1 MVLFVFHAF
10 RQLFKLSTPLHYFVK
25 NLMLLRLCFSVL
37 ILMWMSSVPAAT
49 LTSQPA
55 LQTVTACG
63 NDVPLKFD
71 LLPAANTSPPYAA
84 MIVVHGGSWLGGSR
98 TDLHGLL
105 QQLSRMGFVAMSV
118 DYRLAPAARFPAQ
131 IEDVKCAV
139 RWLRSHATDYQIN
152 PEKIG
157 AFGVSA
163 GAHLLALAAVTPGK
177 WDNTG
182 GYSGVS
188 SQLRCAVLHAPPLD
202 FPNWWQTA
210 DPVIRGPMSP
220 RVMLKSL
227 LGEDFSASAKIYQDA
242 SPVSYIPVPGKRK
255 IQMPSLLLLQGELD
269 ATVPVQQARD
279 FTKKMKAAG
288 AAVELMTV
296 ADADHFTF
304 GSQGRQVSA
313 KIQEFLGTC
322 LQ

>member
-1 MVLFVFHAF
+1 
-10 RQLFKLSTPLHYFVK
+10 
-25 NLMLLRLCFSVL
+25 MLLRLCFTLL
-37 ILMWMSSVPAAT
+37 ILMIFIHPAQAAT
-49 LTSQPA
+49 TTATPV

-63 NDVPLKFD
+63 DDVPLKFD
-71 LLPAANTSPPYAA
+71 VLPAANASPPYAA

-139 RWLRSHATDYQIN
+139 RWLRSHAVEYQIN

-163 GAHLLALAAVTPGK
+163 GAHLLALAAVSPGK
-177 WDNTG
+177 WENSG
-182 GYSGVS
+182 GYAGIS

-202 FPNWWQTA
+202 FVDWWQTA
-210 DPVIRGPMSP
+210 DPAIRGSMSP

-242 SPVSYIPVPGKRK
+242 SPVSYIPASGKLK
-255 IQMPSLLLLQGELD
+255 NKLPSLLLLQGELD
-269 ATVPVQQARD
+269 ATVPVRQARD

-288 AAVELMTV
+288 AAVELMTI
-296 ADADHFTF
+296 ADADHFAF

-313 KIQEFLGTC
+313 KIQEFLGAC
-322 LQ
+322 LK

>member
-1 MVLFVFHAF
+1 
-10 RQLFKLSTPLHYFVK
+10 
-25 NLMLLRLCFSVL
+25 MLLRLCFTLL
-37 ILMWMSSVPAAT
+37 ILMIFIYPAQAVTPAAM
-49 LTSQPA
+49 PV

-71 LLPAANTSPPYAA
+71 VLPATNASPPYSAVV
-84 MIVVHGGSWLGGSR
+84 VVHGGGWLGGSR

-139 RWLRSHATDYQIN
+139 RWLRSQAVEYQIN

-177 WDNTG
+177 WDNAG

-210 DPVIRGPMSP
+210 DPAIRGPMSP

-227 LGEDFSASAKIYQDA
+227 LGEDFSASAKIFQDA
-242 SPVSYIPVPGKRK
+242 SPISYVPASGKLK
-255 IQMPSLLLLQGELD
+255 NKLPPLLLLQGELD

-288 AAVELMTV
+288 ASVELMTI

-313 KIQEFLGTC
+313 KIQEFLSAC
-322 LQ
+322 LK